1 MKCISKTNNA
11 EVDNGEDL
19 DIIMPRCNLLEY
31 SEDYAKISAS
41 LWQYCRD
48 EPDDNTTGSKSFKFQ
63 SSKYY
68 R

>member
-1 MKCISKTNNA
+1 
-11 EVDNGEDL
+11 
-19 DIIMPRCNLLEY
+19 MPRCNLLEY

-48 EPDDNTTGSKSFKFQ
+48 EPDDNTTGSKSFKFK